1 MNIIIFLH
9 LNKYLHVC
17 GTGLNVCMSCTNL
30 VESGIASEKSVCV
43 TSINN
48 LALEI
53 VALTLRRKLHG
64 GSSALTP
71 CQIVSY
77 RSVVHADSCGQMVSP
92 TSCYLATNTS

>member
-53 VALTLRRKLHG
+53 DSEKKVAWRVISLNTLSNCVLSISG
-64 GSSALTP
+64 P
-71 CQIVSY
+71 C
-77 RSVVHADSCGQMVSP
+77 
-92 TSCYLATNTS
+92 

>member
-30 VESGIASEKSVCV
+30 VVSGIASEKSVCV

-53 VALTLRRKLHG
+53 DSEKKVAWRVISLNTLSNCVLSISG
-64 GSSALTP
+64 P
-71 CQIVSY
+71 C
-77 RSVVHADSCGQMVSP
+77 
-92 TSCYLATNTS
+92 